1 MIIFR
6 SVFFRFLIVGFIAL
20 GFMYWGYRIS
30 NPSSEDK
37 IILPV
42 FGPEGEDGKGHFI
55 SDFSFTDQSG
65 KQVSQD
71 DFKDKIYIADFFFA
85 KCEGICPIM
94 STQMQRVHDRFSSND
109 RVRFLS
115 HTVKPE
121 EDSVPVLAEY
131 AKTHGANPSVWHFV
145 TGDKKELYK
154 MARES
159 YLVTVSE
166 GNGGPEDFVHT
177 QFFAMVDPQRR
188 IRGYYDGTDSL
199 EVNKLIYDLEILLKE

>member
-1 MIIFR
+1 MMIFR
-6 SVFFRFLIVGFIAL
+6 SVFFRFLIVGFIVL

-30 NPSSEDK
+30 NPPANDK
-37 IILPV
+37 IVLPV

-55 SDFSFTDQSG
+55 SDFAFIDQTG
-65 KQVSQD
+65 RRITQEE
-71 DFKDKIYIADFFFA
+71 FKNKIYITDFFFA

-94 STQMQRVHDRFSSND
+94 GSQMERVYQKFSGND
-109 RVRFLS
+109 KVRFLS

-131 AKTHGANPSVWHFV
+131 ANMHRANPDIWHFV
-145 TGDKKELYK
+145 TGDKREIYK

-177 QFFAMVDPQRR
+177 QFFALVDPQRR
-188 IRGYYDGTDSL
+188 IRGYYDGTDSV
-199 EVNKLIYDLEILLKE
+199 EVNKLIYDLGILLNE